1 MQKNIAPECKVVYH
15 LGERG
20 DTMKKYYPRIA
31 DKLLDE
37 ALESAGAVL
46 IEGPKWCGKT
56 WTAAKKSKSILYM
69 QDPDTRE
76 SNILAASVK
85 PSLLLKGETP
95 RLIDEWQ
102 VAPVLWDSVRHE
114 VDIRGEEGQFILTGS
129 ATPILDEQIS
139 HTGTGRISRMKMR
152 PMSLFESNESSGEVS
167 LKGLF
172 EQDYNIGSISNLEI
186 EEIAKAIVR
195 GGWPASVTSK
205 LESSF
210 KRAQDYVDSI
220 VQFDVSRVDGIEKNP
235 NKMFALLRSLSR
247 NISTEANYSVLIK
260 DMEGGENESISRPTI
275 QSYMNVLQRLFV
287 VEELEAWNPSIRS
300 ATPLRVSPK
309 RQFVDPSI
317 ATAALGINH
326 EGLLL
331 DFNTFGYLF
340 ESLCIRDLR
349 IYAEAL
355 GGKVYHYRDKSGL
368 ECDAVVVLRD
378 GRWGAVEIKLGSN
391 EFDKA
396 AKNLRIFSEIIDT
409 DKMNKPS
416 FLMIL
421 TGTKL
426 GYKRD
431 DGVLVVPIGCLKD

>member
-1 MQKNIAPECKVVYH
+1 
-15 LGERG
+15 
-20 DTMKKYYPRIA
+20 MKKYYPRIA
-31 DKLLDE
+31 DKLLNN

-46 IEGPKWCGKT
+46 IEGAKWCGKT
-56 WTAAKKSKSILYM
+56 RTAMEKSKSILYM
-69 QDPDTRE
+69 QDPDARE
-76 SNILAASVK
+76 SNIKAASVK

-114 VDIRGEEGQFILTGS
+114 VDLRGEEGQFILTGS
-129 ATPILDEQIS
+129 ATPILDDQIS
-139 HTGTGRISRMKMR
+139 HTGTGRISRIKMR
-152 PMSLFESNESSGEVS
+152 PMSLFESKESTGEVS
-167 LKGLF
+167 LKALF
-172 EQDYNIGSISNLEI
+172 ERDNNINTISTFEI

-195 GGWPASVTSK
+195 GGWPASVVSK
-205 LESSF
+205 YELSF

-220 VQFDVSRVDGIEKNP
+220 VQFDVSRVDGVEKNP

-275 QSYMNVLQRLFV
+275 QSYLNVLQRLFV
-287 VEELEAWNPSIRS
+287 VEDLEAWNPSIRS
-300 ATPLRVSPK
+300 TTPLRTSP
-309 RQFVDPSI
+309 RRHFVDPSI
-317 ATAALGINH
+317 ATASLGINH
-326 EGLLL
+326 ERLLG
-331 DFNTFGYLF
+331 DFNTFGFLF

-349 IYAEAL
+349 IYTEAL
-355 GGKVYHYRDKSGL
+355 GGKVYHYRDKNGL
-368 ECDAVVVLRD
+368 ECDAVIVLRD
-378 GRWGAVEIKLGSN
+378 GRWGAVEIKMGSD

-396 AKNLRIFSEIIDT
+396 SKNLKSFSEIINI

-426 GYKRD
+426 GYKRE
-431 DGVLVVPIGCLKD
+431 DGVMVVPVGCLKD

>member
-1 MQKNIAPECKVVYH
+1 
-15 LGERG
+15 
-20 DTMKKYYPRIA
+20 MKKYYPRIA
-31 DKLLDE
+31 DKILEE

-46 IEGPKWCGKT
+46 IEGPKWSGKT

-76 SNILAASVK
+76 SNIQAASVK
-85 PSLLLKGETP
+85 PSLLLKGEKP

-114 VDIRGEEGQFILTGS
+114 VDMRGEEGQFILTGS
-129 ATPILDEQIS
+129 ATPIIDKQIS
-139 HTGTGRISRMKMR
+139 HTGTGRFSRIKMR
-152 PMSLFESNESSGEVS
+152 PMSLFESNESTGEIS
-167 LKGLF
+167 LKELF
-172 EQDYNIGSISNLEI
+172 EKYNNIGLTSNIEI
-186 EEIAKAIVR
+186 EGIAKAIVR

-205 LESSF
+205 PESAS
-210 KRAQDYVDSI
+210 KRAQDYVNSI

-275 QSYMNVLQRLFV
+275 QSYLNVLQRLFV
-287 VEELEAWNPSIRS
+287 VEDLEAWNPSIRS

-317 ATAALGINH
+317 ATATLGITH
-326 EGLLL
+326 EHLLL

-355 GGKVYHYRDKSGL
+355 GGKVSHYRDKSGL
-368 ECDAVVVLRD
+368 ECDVVVVLRD

-396 AKNLRIFSEIIDT
+396 AKNLRKLSEVIDHK
-409 DKMNKPS
+409 KMNKPS

-421 TGTKL
+421 TGTKF

-431 DGVLVVPIGCLKD
+431 DGVLIVPIGCLKD

>member
-1 MQKNIAPECKVVYH
+1 MYH

-37 ALESAGAVL
+37 ALGSAGAVL

-114 VDIRGEEGQFILTGS
+114 VDMRGEEGQFILTGS

-167 LKGLF
+167 LKALF

-186 EEIAKAIVR
+186 EEIAKSIVR
-195 GGWPASVTSK
+195 GGWPASVASK
-205 LESSF
+205 SESSF

-326 EGLLL
+326 ERLLL

>member
-1 MQKNIAPECKVVYH
+1 
-15 LGERG
+15 
-20 DTMKKYYPRIA
+20 MKKYYPRIA
-31 DKLLDE
+31 DKLLE
-37 ALESAGAVL
+37 KALESAGAVL
-46 IEGPKWCGKT
+46 VEGPKWCGKT
-56 WTAAKKSKSILYM
+56 WTASKKSKSILYM

-76 SNILAASVK
+76 SNIQAANVK
-85 PSLLLKGETP
+85 PSLLLKGENP

-114 VDIRGEEGQFILTGS
+114 VDMRGEEGQFILTGS
-129 ATPILDEQIS
+129 STPILDEQIS
-139 HTGTGRISRMKMR
+139 HTGTGRISRIKMR
-152 PMSLFESNESSGEVS
+152 PMSLFESNESTGDIS
-167 LKGLF
+167 LKALF
-172 EQDYNIGSISNLEI
+172 EQAYSVESISDLEI
-186 EEIAKAIVR
+186 EEIAKSIVR

-205 LESSF
+205 SESSF

-220 VQFDVSRVDGIEKNP
+220 VQFDATRVDGIEKNP

-247 NISTEANYSVLIK
+247 NISTEANNSVIIK
-260 DMEGGENESISRPTI
+260 DMEGGEAESVSRPTI
-275 QSYMNVLQRLFV
+275 QAYLNALQRLFV
-287 VEELEAWNPSIRS
+287 VENLEAWNPSIRS

-326 EGLLL
+326 ERLLA

-355 GGKVYHYRDKSGL
+355 GGRVFHYRDKSGL

-396 AKNLRIFSEIIDT
+396 AKNLTILSEIIDSE
-409 DKMNKPS
+409 KMNKPS

-421 TGTKL
+421 TGMKM

>member
-1 MQKNIAPECKVVYH
+1 
-15 LGERG
+15 
-20 DTMKKYYPRIA
+20 MKKYYPRIA
-31 DKLLDE
+31 DKILEE

-46 IEGPKWCGKT
+46 IEGPKWSGKT
-56 WTAAKKSKSILYM
+56 WTAAKKSKSTLYM

-76 SNILAASVK
+76 SNIQAASVK

-114 VDIRGEEGQFILTGS
+114 VDMRGEEGQFILTGS
-129 ATPILDEQIS
+129 ATPIIDEQIS
-139 HTGTGRISRMKMR
+139 HTGTGRISRIKMR
-152 PMSLFESNESSGEVS
+152 PMSLFESNESTGELS
-167 LKGLF
+167 LKDLF
-172 EQDYNIGSISNLEI
+172 EQDNDVGTISNLEI
-186 EEIAKAIVR
+186 EGIAKSIVR

-205 LESSF
+205 PESAS

-220 VQFDVSRVDGIEKNP
+220 IQFDVSRVDGIEKNP
-235 NKMFALLRSLSR
+235 NKMSALLRSLSR

-260 DMEGGENESISRPTI
+260 DMEGGENESVSRPTI
-275 QSYMNVLQRLFV
+275 QSYLNVLQRLFV
-287 VEELEAWNPSIRS
+287 VEDLEAWNPSIRS
-300 ATPLRVSPK
+300 ATPLRVSQK

-317 ATAALGINH
+317 ATATLGITH
-326 EGLLL
+326 ERLLL

-349 IYAEAL
+349 IYTEAL
-355 GGKVYHYRDKSGL
+355 GGKVYHYRDKSGS

-396 AKNLRIFSEIIDT
+396 AENLKKFSGIIDT
-409 DKMNKPS
+409 KKMNKPS

-431 DGVLVVPIGCLKD
+431 DGVLIVPIGCLKD

>member
-1 MQKNIAPECKVVYH
+1 
-15 LGERG
+15 
-20 DTMKKYYPRIA
+20 MKKYYPRIA

-114 VDIRGEEGQFILTGS
+114 VDMRGEEGQFILTGS

-167 LKGLF
+167 LKALF

-186 EEIAKAIVR
+186 EEIAKSIVR
-195 GGWPASVTSK
+195 GGWPASVASK
-205 LESSF
+205 SESSF

-326 EGLLL
+326 ERLLL

>member
-1 MQKNIAPECKVVYH
+1 
-15 LGERG
+15 
-20 DTMKKYYPRIA
+20 MKKYYPRIA
-31 DKLLDE
+31 DKILDE

-56 WTAAKKSKSILYM
+56 WTAANKAKSILYM
-69 QDPDTRE
+69 QDPDTRD
-76 SNILAASVK
+76 SNIQAAGVK
-85 PSLLLKGETP
+85 PSLLLKGEIP

-114 VDIRGEEGQFILTGS
+114 VDMRGEEGQFILTGS
-129 ATPILDEQIS
+129 VTPIIDEQIS
-139 HTGTGRISRMKMR
+139 HTGTGRISRIKMR
-152 PMSLFESNESSGEVS
+152 PMSLFESNESIGEVS
-167 LKGLF
+167 LVKLF
-172 EQDYNIGSISNLEI
+172 DQNHNVESISNLEI
-186 EEIAKAIVR
+186 EGIAKSIVR

-205 LESSF
+205 PETAS
-210 KRAQDYVDSI
+210 KRAKDYVDSI
-220 VQFDVSRVDGIEKNP
+220 VQFDVSRVDGSEKNP

-260 DMEGGENESISRPTI
+260 DMEGGESESISRPTF
-275 QSYMNVLQRLFV
+275 QSYLNALQRLFV
-287 VEELEAWNPSIRS
+287 VEDLEAWNPSIRS
-300 ATPLRVSPK
+300 ATPLRVTPK

-317 ATAALGINH
+317 ATAALGITH
-326 EGLLL
+326 EQLLL

-391 EFDKA
+391 EFEKA
-396 AKNLRIFSEIIDT
+396 AEILLKLSEIIDHK
-409 DKMNKPS
+409 KMNKPS

-426 GYKRD
+426 GYKRE
-431 DGVLVVPIGCLKD
+431 DGVLIVPVGCLKD

>member
-1 MQKNIAPECKVVYH
+1 
-15 LGERG
+15 
-20 DTMKKYYPRIA
+20 MKKYYPRIV
-31 DKLLDE
+31 DKLLDKS
-37 ALESAGAVL
+37 LESAGAVL
-46 IEGPKWCGKT
+46 IEGPKWSGKT
-56 WTAAKKSKSILYM
+56 WTAANKSKSILYM

-76 SNILAASVK
+76 SNIQAANVK
-85 PSLLLKGETP
+85 PSLLLHGETP

-114 VDIRGEEGQFILTGS
+114 VDLRGVEGQFILTGS
-129 ATPILDEQIS
+129 VTPIIDEQVS
-139 HTGTGRISRMKMR
+139 HTGTGRISRIKMR
-152 PMSLFESNESSGEVS
+152 PMSLFESNESTGEVS
-167 LKGLF
+167 LIKIF
-172 EQDYNIGSISNLEI
+172 EQNQFIGSICNLEI
-186 EEIAKAIVR
+186 EGVAKAIVR

-205 LESSF
+205 PEVAS

-220 VQFDVSRVDGIEKNP
+220 VQFDVSRVDGTEKNP

-247 NISTEANYSVLIK
+247 NISTEANYSVIKK
-260 DMEGGENESISRPTI
+260 DMEGGESESISSPTI
-275 QSYMNVLQRLFV
+275 QSYLNVLQRLFV
-287 VEELEAWNPSIRS
+287 VEDLEAWNPSIRS
-300 ATPLRVSPK
+300 ATPLRVSSK

-326 EGLLL
+326 ERLLS

-355 GGKVYHYRDKSGL
+355 GGKVFHYRDKSGL

-391 EFDKA
+391 EFEKA
-396 AKNLRIFSEIIDT
+396 AENLRKFSEIIDHK
-409 DKMNKPS
+409 KMNKPS

-426 GYKRD
+426 GYERE
-431 DGVLVVPIGCLKD
+431 DGVLIVPVGCLKD

>member
-1 MQKNIAPECKVVYH
+1 
-15 LGERG
+15 
-20 DTMKKYYPRIA
+20 MKKYYPRIA
-31 DKLLDE
+31 DKILEE

-46 IEGPKWCGKT
+46 IEGPKWSGKT

-76 SNILAASVK
+76 SNIQAASVK
-85 PSLLLKGETP
+85 PSLLLKGEKP

-114 VDIRGEEGQFILTGS
+114 VDMRGEEGQFILTGS
-129 ATPILDEQIS
+129 ATPIIDKQIS
-139 HTGTGRISRMKMR
+139 HTGTGRFSRIKMR
-152 PMSLFESNESSGEVS
+152 PMSLFESNESTGEIS
-167 LKGLF
+167 LKELF
-172 EQDYNIGSISNLEI
+172 EKYNNIGLTSNIEI
-186 EEIAKAIVR
+186 EGIAKAIVR

-205 LESSF
+205 PESAS
-210 KRAQDYVDSI
+210 KRAQDYVNSI

-275 QSYMNVLQRLFV
+275 QSYLNVLQRLFV
-287 VEELEAWNPSIRS
+287 VEDLEAWNPSIRS

-317 ATAALGINH
+317 ATATLGITQEH
-326 EGLLL
+326 LLL

-355 GGKVYHYRDKSGL
+355 GGKVSHYRDKSGL
-368 ECDAVVVLRD
+368 ECDVVVVLRD

-396 AKNLRIFSEIIDT
+396 AKNLRKLSEVIDYK
-409 DKMNKPS
+409 KMNKPS

-421 TGTKL
+421 TGTKF

-431 DGVLVVPIGCLKD
+431 DGVLIVPIGCLKD

>member
-1 MQKNIAPECKVVYH
+1 
-15 LGERG
+15 
-20 DTMKKYYPRIA
+20 MKKYYPRIA

-56 WTAAKKSKSILYM
+56 WTAVNKSKSILYM

-76 SNILAASVK
+76 SNILAASIK

-114 VDIRGEEGQFILTGS
+114 VDMRGEEGQFILTGS
-129 ATPILDEQIS
+129 ATPIFDEQIS
-139 HTGTGRISRMKMR
+139 HTGTGRISRIKMR
-152 PMSLFESNESSGEVS
+152 PMSLFESNESSGEIS
-167 LKGLF
+167 LKALF
-172 EQDYNIGSISNLEI
+172 KQDNNVGSISNLEI
-186 EEIAKAIVR
+186 EEIAKSIVR
-195 GGWPASVTSK
+195 GGWPASVASK
-205 LESSF
+205 SESSF
-210 KRAQDYVDSI
+210 KRARDYVDSI
-220 VQFDVSRVDGIEKNP
+220 VQFDASRVDGIEKNP

-247 NISTEANYSVLIK
+247 NISTEANYSVLLK
-260 DMEGGENESISRPTI
+260 DMEGGEKESISRPTI
-275 QSYMNVLQRLFV
+275 QSYLNVLQRLFV
-287 VEELEAWNPSIRS
+287 VEDLEAWNPSIRS

-317 ATAALGINH
+317 ATATLGINH
-326 EGLLL
+326 ERLLV

-378 GRWGAVEIKLGSN
+378 GRWGAVEINLGSA

-396 AKNLRIFSEIIDT
+396 AKNLKIFSQVIDT
-409 DKMNKPS
+409 EKMNEPS

>member
-1 MQKNIAPECKVVYH
+1 
-15 LGERG
+15 
-20 DTMKKYYPRIA
+20 MKKYYPRIA
-31 DKLLDE
+31 DKILEE

-46 IEGPKWCGKT
+46 IEGPKWSGKT
-56 WTAAKKSKSILYM
+56 WTAVKKSKSILYM

-76 SNILAASVK
+76 SNIQAASVK
-85 PSLLLKGETP
+85 PSLLLKGEKP

-114 VDIRGEEGQFILTGS
+114 VDMRGEEGQFILTGS
-129 ATPILDEQIS
+129 ATPIIDKQIS
-139 HTGTGRISRMKMR
+139 HTGTGRFSRIKMR
-152 PMSLFESNESSGEVS
+152 PMSLFESNESTGEIS
-167 LKGLF
+167 LKELF
-172 EQDYNIGSISNLEI
+172 EKYNNIGLTSNIEI
-186 EEIAKAIVR
+186 EGIAKAIVR

-205 LESSF
+205 PESAS
-210 KRAQDYVDSI
+210 KRAQDYVNSI

-275 QSYMNVLQRLFV
+275 QSYLNVLQRLFV
-287 VEELEAWNPSIRS
+287 VEDLEAWNPSIRS

-317 ATAALGINH
+317 ATATLGITH
-326 EGLLL
+326 EHLLL

-355 GGKVYHYRDKSGL
+355 GGKVSHYRDKSGL
-368 ECDAVVVLRD
+368 ECDVIVVLRD

-396 AKNLRIFSEIIDT
+396 AKNLRKLSEVIDHK
-409 DKMNKPS
+409 KMNKPS

-421 TGTKL
+421 TGTKF

-431 DGVLVVPIGCLKD
+431 DGVLIVPIGCLKD

>member
-1 MQKNIAPECKVVYH
+1 
-15 LGERG
+15 
-20 DTMKKYYPRIA
+20 MKKYYPRIA
-31 DKLLDE
+31 DKMLDE

-56 WTAAKKSKSILYM
+56 WTGANKSKSILYM

-114 VDIRGEEGQFILTGS
+114 VDLRGEDGQFILTGS
-129 ATPILDEQIS
+129 ATPIIDEEIS
-139 HTGTGRISRMKMR
+139 HTGTGRISRIKMR
-152 PMSLFESNESSGEVS
+152 PMSLFESNESIGEVS
-167 LKGLF
+167 LKKLF
-172 EQDYNIGSISNLEI
+172 EQNHNVGSISNFEI
-186 EEIAKAIVR
+186 EGIAKSIVR

-205 LESSF
+205 PETAS
-210 KRAQDYVDSI
+210 KRARDYVDSI

-260 DMEGGENESISRPTI
+260 DMEGGEHESISRPTI
-275 QSYMNVLQRLFV
+275 QSYLNVLQRLFV
-287 VEELEAWNPSIRS
+287 IEDLEAWNPSIRS
-300 ATPLRVSPK
+300 ATPLRVSSK

-317 ATAALGINH
+317 ATAALGITH
-326 EGLLL
+326 ERLLL
-331 DFNTFGYLF
+331 DFNTFGFLF

-355 GGKVYHYRDKSGL
+355 GGKVFHYRDKSGL
-368 ECDAVVVLRD
+368 ECDAVIVLRD

-391 EFDKA
+391 EFEKA
-396 AKNLRIFSEIIDT
+396 AKNLIKLSEIIDHT
-409 DKMNKPS
+409 KMNKPS

-426 GYKRD
+426 GYKRE
-431 DGVLVVPIGCLKD
+431 DGVLIVPVGCLKD

>member
-1 MQKNIAPECKVVYH
+1 
-15 LGERG
+15 
-20 DTMKKYYPRIA
+20 MKKYYPRIT
-31 DKLLDE
+31 DKILDE

-56 WTAAKKSKSILYM
+56 WTAANKSKSILYM
-69 QDPDTRE
+69 QDPDTRD
-76 SNILAASVK
+76 SNIKAASVK
-85 PSLLLKGETP
+85 PSLLLQGETP

-114 VDIRGEEGQFILTGS
+114 VDMRSEEGQFILTGS
-129 ATPILDEQIS
+129 ATPVMDEQIS
-139 HTGTGRISRMKMR
+139 HTGTGRISRIRMR
-152 PMSLFESNESSGEVS
+152 PMSLFESNESIGAVS
-167 LKGLF
+167 LKKLF
-172 EQDYNIGSISNLEI
+172 DRNHNVESISNLEI
-186 EEIAKAIVR
+186 EGIAKSIVR
-195 GGWPASVTSK
+195 GGWPASITSK
-205 LESSF
+205 PEVAS
-210 KRAQDYVDSI
+210 KRAQNYVDSI

-235 NKMFALLRSLSR
+235 NKMFSLLRSLSR

-260 DMEGGENESISRPTI
+260 DMEGGENESISRPTV
-275 QSYMNVLQRLFV
+275 QSYLNVLQRLFV
-287 VEELEAWNPSIRS
+287 VEDLEAWNPSIRS

-317 ATAALGINH
+317 ATAALGLTY
-326 EGLLL
+326 ERLLL

-391 EFDKA
+391 EFEKA
-396 AKNLRIFSEIIDT
+396 AENLKKFSEIID
-409 DKMNKPS
+409 DKKMNKPS

-426 GYKRD
+426 GYKKE
-431 DGVLVVPIGCLKD
+431 DGVLIVPVACLKD

>member
-1 MQKNIAPECKVVYH
+1 
-15 LGERG
+15 
-20 DTMKKYYPRIA
+20 MKKYYPRIV
-31 DKLLDE
+31 DKLLDK

-56 WTAAKKSKSILYM
+56 WTAANKSKSILYM

-76 SNILAASVK
+76 SNIQAANVK
-85 PSLLLKGETP
+85 PSLLLHGETP

-114 VDIRGEEGQFILTGS
+114 VDLRGVEGQFILTGS
-129 ATPILDEQIS
+129 VTPIIDEQVS
-139 HTGTGRISRMKMR
+139 HTGTGRISRIKMR
-152 PMSLFESNESSGEVS
+152 PMSLFESNESTGEVS
-167 LKGLF
+167 LIKIF
-172 EQDYNIGSISNLEI
+172 EQNQFIGSICNLEI
-186 EEIAKAIVR
+186 EGVAKAIVR

-205 LESSF
+205 PEVAS

-220 VQFDVSRVDGIEKNP
+220 VQFDVSRVDGTEKNP

-247 NISTEANYSVLIK
+247 NISTEANYSVIKK
-260 DMEGGENESISRPTI
+260 DMEGGESESISSPTI
-275 QSYMNVLQRLFV
+275 QSYLNVLQRLFV
-287 VEELEAWNPSIRS
+287 VEDLEAWNPSIRS
-300 ATPLRVSPK
+300 ATPLRVSSK

-326 EGLLL
+326 ERLLS

-355 GGKVYHYRDKSGL
+355 GGKVFHYRDKSGL

-391 EFDKA
+391 EFEKA
-396 AKNLRIFSEIIDT
+396 AENLRKFSEIIDHK
-409 DKMNKPS
+409 KMNKPS

-426 GYKRD
+426 GYERE
-431 DGVLVVPIGCLKD
+431 DGVLIVPVGCLKD

>member
-1 MQKNIAPECKVVYH
+1 
-15 LGERG
+15 
-20 DTMKKYYPRIA
+20 MKKYYPRIA
-31 DKLLDE
+31 DKILEE

-46 IEGPKWCGKT
+46 IEGPKWSGKT

-76 SNILAASVK
+76 SNIQAASVK
-85 PSLLLKGETP
+85 PSLLLKGEKP

-114 VDIRGEEGQFILTGS
+114 VDMRGEEGQFILTGS
-129 ATPILDEQIS
+129 ATPIIDKQIS
-139 HTGTGRISRMKMR
+139 HTGTGRFSRIKMR
-152 PMSLFESNESSGEVS
+152 PMSLFESNESTGEIS
-167 LKGLF
+167 LKELF
-172 EQDYNIGSISNLEI
+172 EKYNNIGLTSNIEI
-186 EEIAKAIVR
+186 EGIAKAIVR

-205 LESSF
+205 PESAS
-210 KRAQDYVDSI
+210 KRAQDYVNSI

-260 DMEGGENESISRPTI
+260 DMEGGENESITRPTI
-275 QSYMNVLQRLFV
+275 QSYLNVLQRLFV
-287 VEELEAWNPSIRS
+287 VEDLEAWNPSIRS

-317 ATAALGINH
+317 ATATLGITH
-326 EGLLL
+326 EHLLL

-355 GGKVYHYRDKSGL
+355 GGKVSHYRDKSGL
-368 ECDAVVVLRD
+368 ECDVVVVLRD

-396 AKNLRIFSEIIDT
+396 AKNLRKLSEVIDHK
-409 DKMNKPS
+409 KMNKPS

-421 TGTKL
+421 TGTKF

-431 DGVLVVPIGCLKD
+431 DGVLIVPIGCLKD

>member
-1 MQKNIAPECKVVYH
+1 
-15 LGERG
+15 
-20 DTMKKYYPRIA
+20 MKKYYPRIA

-46 IEGPKWCGKT
+46 IEGLKWCGKT
-56 WTAAKKSKSILYM
+56 WTATKKSKSILYM

-76 SNILAASVK
+76 SNIQAASVK
-85 PSLLLKGETP
+85 PSLLLRGETP

-114 VDIRGEEGQFILTGS
+114 VDLRGEEGQFILTGS

-152 PMSLFESNESSGEVS
+152 PMSLFESNESAGEVS
-167 LKGLF
+167 LKELF
-172 EQDYNIGSISNLEI
+172 EQDCDVGSISNLEI

-205 LESSF
+205 SESSF
-210 KRAQDYVDSI
+210 KRAHDYVDSI
-220 VQFDVSRVDGIEKNP
+220 VQNDACRVDGIEKNP

-275 QSYMNVLQRLFV
+275 QSYLNVLQRLFV
-287 VEELEAWNPSIRS
+287 VEDLVAWNPSIRS
-300 ATPLRVSPK
+300 ATPLRVSAK

-317 ATAALGINH
+317 ATATLGITH
-326 EGLLL
+326 ENLLL

-349 IYAEAL
+349 VYAEAL

-368 ECDAVVVLRD
+368 ECDAVIVLRD

-396 AKNLRIFSEIIDT
+396 AGNLRKFSEIIDT
-409 DKMNKPS
+409 RKMNQPS

-431 DGVLVVPIGCLKD
+431 DGISIVPIGCLKD

>member
-1 MQKNIAPECKVVYH
+1 
-15 LGERG
+15 
-20 DTMKKYYPRIA
+20 MKKYYPRIV
-31 DKLLDE
+31 DKILDE

-46 IEGPKWCGKT
+46 IEGPKWSGKT
-56 WTAAKKSKSILYM
+56 WTAANKSKSILYM
-69 QDPDTRE
+69 QDPDVRD
-76 SNILAASVK
+76 SNIQAASVK
-85 PSLLLKGETP
+85 PSLLLKGENP

-114 VDIRGEEGQFILTGS
+114 VDMRGEEGQFILTGS
-129 ATPILDEQIS
+129 ATPIIDEEIS
-139 HTGTGRISRMKMR
+139 HTGTGRISRIKMR
-152 PMSLFESNESSGEVS
+152 PMSLYESNESIGWVS
-167 LKGLF
+167 LKKLF
-172 EQDYNIGSISNLEI
+172 EQNHDVESISNLEI
-186 EEIAKAIVR
+186 EGIAKTIVR

-205 LESSF
+205 PEVAS

-260 DMEGGENESISRPTI
+260 DMEGGEKESISRPTI
-275 QSYMNVLQRLFV
+275 QSYLNVLQRLFV
-287 VEELEAWNPSIRS
+287 IEDLEAWNPSIRS

-317 ATAALGINH
+317 ATATLGITH
-326 EGLLL
+326 ERLLL

-349 IYAEAL
+349 IYTEAL

-391 EFDKA
+391 EFEKA
-396 AKNLRIFSEIIDT
+396 AENLIKLSEIIDHK
-409 DKMNKPS
+409 KMNNPS

-426 GYKRD
+426 GYIRE

>member
-1 MQKNIAPECKVVYH
+1 
-15 LGERG
+15 
-20 DTMKKYYPRIA
+20 MKKYYPRIA
-31 DKLLDE
+31 DKILDE

-56 WTAAKKSKSILYM
+56 WTAANKSKSILYM
-69 QDPDTRE
+69 QDPDTRD
-76 SNILAASVK
+76 SNIQAASVK
-85 PSLLLKGETP
+85 PSLLLQGETP

-114 VDIRGEEGQFILTGS
+114 VDMRGEEGQFILTGS
-129 ATPILDEQIS
+129 ATPIFDEQIS
-139 HTGTGRISRMKMR
+139 HTGTGRISRIRMR
-152 PMSLFESNESSGEVS
+152 PMSLFESNESIGAVS
-167 LKGLF
+167 LKKLF
-172 EQDYNIGSISNLEI
+172 DRNHNVESISNLEI
-186 EEIAKAIVR
+186 EGIAKSIVR
-195 GGWPASVTSK
+195 GGWPASITSK
-205 LESSF
+205 PEAAS
-210 KRAQDYVDSI
+210 KRAQNYVDSI

-235 NKMFALLRSLSR
+235 NKMFALLRSLAR

-260 DMEGGENESISRPTI
+260 DMEGGENESISRPTV
-275 QSYMNVLQRLFV
+275 QSYLNVLRRLFV
-287 VEELEAWNPSIRS
+287 VEDLEAWNPSIRS

-309 RQFVDPSI
+309 RQFADPSI
-317 ATAALGINH
+317 ATAALGLTH
-326 EGLLL
+326 ERLLL

-368 ECDAVVVLRD
+368 ECDAIVVLRD
-378 GRWGAVEIKLGSN
+378 GQWGAAEIKLGSN

-396 AKNLRIFSEIIDT
+396 AEKLIKFSEIID
-409 DKMNKPS
+409 DKKMNKPS

-426 GYKRD
+426 GYKRE
-431 DGVLVVPIGCLKD
+431 DGVLIVPVACLKD

>member
-1 MQKNIAPECKVVYH
+1 
-15 LGERG
+15 
-20 DTMKKYYPRIA
+20 MKRYYPRIA
-31 DKLLDE
+31 DKLLGN
-37 ALESAGAVL
+37 ALEAAGAVL

-56 WTAAKKSKSILYM
+56 RTAAEKAKSILYM
-69 QDPDTRE
+69 QDPDARE
-76 SNILAASVK
+76 SNLMAASVK

-102 VAPVLWDSVRHE
+102 VAPILWDSVRHE
-114 VDIRGEEGQFILTGS
+114 VDMRGEEGQFILTGS
-129 ATPILDEQIS
+129 ATPILDDQIS
-139 HTGTGRISRMKMR
+139 HTGTGRITRIKMR
-152 PMSLFESNESSGEVS
+152 PMSLFESNESTGAAS
-167 LKGLF
+167 LKALF
-172 EQDYNIGSISNLEI
+172 EQDNNVSAISTLEI
-186 EEIAKAIVR
+186 EEIAKSIVR
-195 GGWPASVTSK
+195 GGWPASITSK
-205 LESSF
+205 SEVSF

-220 VQFDVSRVDGIEKNP
+220 VQFDVSRVDGVEKNP

-247 NISTEANYSVLIK
+247 NISTEANYLVLIK
-260 DMEGGENESISRPTI
+260 DMEGGEKESITRPTM
-275 QSYMNVLQRLFV
+275 QTYLNVLQRLFV
-287 VEELEAWNPSIRS
+287 VEDLEAWNPSIRS
-300 ATPLRVSPK
+300 TTPLRVSPK

-326 EGLLL
+326 EGLLG

-340 ESLCIRDLR
+340 EALCIRDLR

-355 GGKVYHYRDKSGL
+355 GGKVYHYRDKNGL

-396 AKNLRIFSEIIDT
+396 AKNLKALSEIIDT
-409 DKMNKPS
+409 QKMNKPS

-431 DGVLVVPIGCLKD
+431 DDIIVVPIGCLKD

>member
-1 MQKNIAPECKVVYH
+1 VYH

-114 VDIRGEEGQFILTGS
+114 VDMRGEEGQFILTGS

-167 LKGLF
+167 LKALF
-172 EQDYNIGSISNLEI
+172 EQGYNIGSISNLEI
-186 EEIAKAIVR
+186 EEIAKSIVR

-205 LESSF
+205 SESSF
-210 KRAQDYVDSI
+210 KRSQDYVDSI
-220 VQFDVSRVDGIEKNP
+220 VQFDVSRVDGI
-235 NKMFALLRSLSR
+235 
-247 NISTEANYSVLIK
+247 
-260 DMEGGENESISRPTI
+260 
-275 QSYMNVLQRLFV
+275 
-287 VEELEAWNPSIRS
+287 
-300 ATPLRVSPK
+300 
-309 RQFVDPSI
+309 
-317 ATAALGINH
+317 
-326 EGLLL
+326 
-331 DFNTFGYLF
+331 
-340 ESLCIRDLR
+340 
-349 IYAEAL
+349 
-355 GGKVYHYRDKSGL
+355 
-368 ECDAVVVLRD
+368 
-378 GRWGAVEIKLGSN
+378 
-391 EFDKA
+391 
-396 AKNLRIFSEIIDT
+396 
-409 DKMNKPS
+409 
-416 FLMIL
+416 
-421 TGTKL
+421 
-426 GYKRD
+426 
-431 DGVLVVPIGCLKD
+431 

>member
-1 MQKNIAPECKVVYH
+1 
-15 LGERG
+15 
-20 DTMKKYYPRIA
+20 MKEYYPRLA
-31 DKLLDE
+31 DKLLKN

-56 WTAAKKSKSILYM
+56 RTAAEKANSVLYM
-69 QDPDTRE
+69 QDPDTRD
-76 SNILAASVK
+76 SNIKAASVK
-85 PSLLLKGETP
+85 PSLLLKGEIP

-114 VDIRGEEGQFILTGS
+114 VDLRGEEGQFILTGS
-129 ATPILDEQIS
+129 ATPILDDQIS
-139 HTGTGRISRMKMR
+139 HTGTGRISRIKMR
-152 PMSLFESNESSGEVS
+152 PMSLFESRESTGSVS
-167 LKGLF
+167 LKSLF
-172 EQDYNIGSISNLEI
+172 EQENQIDTISTLEI

-195 GGWPASVTSK
+195 GGWPASVVSRYE
-205 LESSF
+205 LAY

-220 VQFDVSRVDGIEKNP
+220 VQFDVSRVDGVEKNP

-260 DMEGGENESISRPTI
+260 DMEGGENESITRPTI
-275 QSYMNVLQRLFV
+275 QSYLNVLQRLFV
-287 VEELEAWNPSIRS
+287 VEDLEAWNPSIRS
-300 ATPLRVSPK
+300 TTPLRASPK

-317 ATAALGINH
+317 ATASLGIDH
-326 EGLLL
+326 ERLLG

-355 GGKVYHYRDKSGL
+355 GGKVYHYRDKNGL

-378 GRWGAVEIKLGSN
+378 GRWGAVEIKLGSD

-396 AKNLRIFSEIIDT
+396 SKNLKSLSEVINT

-431 DGVLVVPIGCLKD
+431 DGVMIVPVGCLKD

>member
-1 MQKNIAPECKVVYH
+1 
-15 LGERG
+15 
-20 DTMKKYYPRIA
+20 MKKYYPRIV
-31 DKLLDE
+31 DKLLDK

-46 IEGPKWCGKT
+46 IEGPKWSGKT
-56 WTAAKKSKSILYM
+56 WTAANKSKSILYM

-76 SNILAASVK
+76 SNIQAANVK
-85 PSLLLKGETP
+85 PSLLLHGETP

-114 VDIRGEEGQFILTGS
+114 VDLRGVEGQFILTGS
-129 ATPILDEQIS
+129 VTPIIDEQVS
-139 HTGTGRISRMKMR
+139 HTGTGRISRIKMR
-152 PMSLFESNESSGEVS
+152 PMSLFESNESTGEVS
-167 LKGLF
+167 LIKIF
-172 EQDYNIGSISNLEI
+172 EQNQFIGSICNLEI
-186 EEIAKAIVR
+186 EGVAKAIVR

-205 LESSF
+205 PEVAS

-220 VQFDVSRVDGIEKNP
+220 VQFDVSRVDGTEKNP

-247 NISTEANYSVLIK
+247 NISTEANYSVIKK
-260 DMEGGENESISRPTI
+260 DMEGGESESISSPTI
-275 QSYMNVLQRLFV
+275 QSYLNVLQRLFV
-287 VEELEAWNPSIRS
+287 VEDLEAWNPSIRS
-300 ATPLRVSPK
+300 ATPLRVSSK

-326 EGLLL
+326 ERLLS

-355 GGKVYHYRDKSGL
+355 GGKVFHYRDKSGL

-391 EFDKA
+391 EFEKA
-396 AKNLRIFSEIIDT
+396 AENLRKFSEIIDHK
-409 DKMNKPS
+409 KMNKPS

-426 GYKRD
+426 GYERE
-431 DGVLVVPIGCLKD
+431 DGVLIVPVGCLKD

>member
-1 MQKNIAPECKVVYH
+1 MNRSKLKNKNSPKCKMILRQSV
-15 LGERG
+15 
-20 DTMKKYYPRIA
+20 
-31 DKLLDE
+31 
-37 ALESAGAVL
+37 
-46 IEGPKWCGKT
+46 KWCGKT

-76 SNILAASVK
+76 SNILAARLK

-114 VDIRGEEGQFILTGS
+114 VDMRGEEGQFILTGS

-167 LKGLF
+167 LKALF

-186 EEIAKAIVR
+186 EEIAKSIVR

-205 LESSF
+205 SESSF

-326 EGLLL
+326 ERLLL

-416 FLMIL
+416 FLMII